1 MSALRHKP
9 LVRSFS
15 SGAMKR
21 LITASWLG
29 NVRQLVNVI
38 ERYVALTLAPVIG
51 EALVE

>member
-1 MSALRHKP
+1 
-9 LVRSFS
+9 
-15 SGAMKR
+15 MKR

-38 ERYVALTLAPVIG
+38 ERYVVLTLAPVIG